1 MYEEDRQTA
10 LAMYNQLFDEVDDEQ
25 GLLQLLV
32 SPTRQAVVI
41 ARSYNAKERKL
52 QVHAQSREE
61 SETADYG
68 TAPEFI
74 GVIDGILEE
83 ALSRQAP
90 KTAEVSADQFSMFE
104 DDFFAP
110 TPEAPSAEAEAEVQP
125 EAPAAEAA
133 VEAPAEASPAEAAE
147 TEAEAAEAEAPDPAA
162 PVDEVDAFIAD
173 FSIPA
178 DQQEFAP
185 EAVEQTAP
193 AEAAEPAAE
202 AAEAAETE
210 AEAAEAEAPDPA
222 APVDEV
228 DAFIADFSI
237 PADQQE
243 FAPEAVE
250 QTAPAEAAEPAA
262 EAAEAAESAEGDS
275 APIEIEEE
283 DVEEYDDGYYDEDY
297 EPVRKPR
304 VFLLILYILLA
315 VPVGL
320 LGILLLIV
328 PTLLFLVL
336 AGLIIAGGVMAVTSA
351 FGSGIAVF
359 ADIMVIIGMAFIL
372 LALGLLALWI
382 AVWLVGGAM
391 VGLVRGLIHLGG
403 KWCYKEVEA

>member
-61 SETADYG
+61 SDTASDG
-68 TAPEFI
+68 AAPEFM
-74 GVIDGILEE
+74 GVIESIREE

-110 TPEAPSAEAEAEVQP
+110 TPETPAAPAEAEPEAPAEEAAAPVAEAEAE
-125 EAPAAEAA
+125 
-133 VEAPAEASPAEAAE
+133 APAETAEPATDE
-147 TEAEAAEAEAPDPAA
+147 

-185 EAVEQTAP
+185 EAGEQTAP

-202 AAEAAETE
+202 
-210 AEAAEAEAPDPA
+210 EAEAP
-222 APVDEV
+222 
-228 DAFIADFSI
+228 
-237 PADQQE
+237 
-243 FAPEAVE
+243 
-250 QTAPAEAAEPAA
+250 
-262 EAAEAAESAEGDS
+262 AESDEDDS
-275 APIEIEEE
+275 APIAIEEE
-283 DVEEYDDGYYDEDY
+283 DDEYDDEYYDDEEY

-336 AGLIIAGGVMAVTSA
+336 AGLIITGGVMAVTSA

-382 AVWLVGGAM
+382 AVWLVGGVM

>member
-74 GVIDGILEE
+74 GVIEGILEE
-83 ALSRQAP
+83 ALSRQTP

-110 TPEAPSAEAEAEVQP
+110 TPEAPSAEAEEEAEVQP
-125 EAPAAEAA
+125 EATAAEAA
-133 VEAPAEASPAEAAE
+133 AEAPAETSPAEAAE
-147 TEAEAAEAEAPDPAA
+147 TEAEAAEAEAPAPAA

-185 EAVEQTAP
+185 EAG
-193 AEAAEPAAE
+193 
-202 AAEAAETE
+202 
-210 AEAAEAEAPDPA
+210 
-222 APVDEV
+222 
-228 DAFIADFSI
+228 
-237 PADQQE
+237 
-243 FAPEAVE
+243 E

-391 VGLVRGLIHLGG
+391 VELVRGLIHLGG

>member
-61 SETADYG
+61 SDTASDG
-68 TAPEFI
+68 AAPEFM
-74 GVIDGILEE
+74 GVIESIREE

-110 TPEAPSAEAEAEVQP
+110 TPETPAAPAEAEP
-125 EAPAAEAA
+125 EAPAEEAAAPVAEAE

-147 TEAEAAEAEAPDPAA
+147 TEAEAAEAEAPAPAA
-162 PVDEVDAFIAD
+162 SVDEVDAFIAD

-185 EAVEQTAP
+185 DAGEQTAP
-193 AEAAEPAAE
+193 AEPAEPAQPE
-202 AAEAAETE
+202 
-210 AEAAEAEAPDPA
+210 EAEAP
-222 APVDEV
+222 
-228 DAFIADFSI
+228 
-237 PADQQE
+237 
-243 FAPEAVE
+243 
-250 QTAPAEAAEPAA
+250 
-262 EAAEAAESAEGDS
+262 AESDEDDS
-275 APIEIEEE
+275 APIVIEEE
-283 DVEEYDDGYYDEDY
+283 DDDEYDDEYYDDEEY

-336 AGLIIAGGVMAVTSA
+336 AGLIITGGVMAVTSA

>member
-61 SETADYG
+61 SEQADDG
-68 TAPEFI
+68 AAPEFM
-74 GVIDGILEE
+74 GVIEGIREE

-90 KTAEVSADQFSMFE
+90 KTTEVSADQFSMFE

-110 TPEAPSAEAEAEVQP
+110 APETPAAPEEPAEQ
-125 EAPAAEAA
+125 EAPAAEIPAA
-133 VEAPAEASPAEAAE
+133 EAPVAEVPAEEASAAAEAPADPEPAPAE
-147 TEAEAAEAEAPDPAA
+147 

-185 EAVEQTAP
+185 EAGEQPVP
-193 AEAAEPAAE
+193 AEADEPAAE
-202 AAEAAETE
+202 KA
-210 AEAAEAEAPDPA
+210 
-222 APVDEV
+222 
-228 DAFIADFSI
+228 
-237 PADQQE
+237 
-243 FAPEAVE
+243 EAVE
-250 QTAPAEAAEPAA
+250 ST
-262 EAAEAAESAEGDS
+262 GDDS
-275 APIEIEEE
+275 APIVIEEE
-283 DVEEYDDGYYDEDY
+283 AVEEYDDGYYDDEDY

-336 AGLIIAGGVMAVTSA
+336 AGLIITAGVMAVTSA
-351 FGSGIAVF
+351 FSGIAVF
-359 ADIMVIIGMAFIL
+359 ADIMVIIGTAFIL

-382 AVWLVGGAM
+382 AVWFVGGVM

>member
-1 MYEEDRQTA
+1 
-10 LAMYNQLFDEVDDEQ
+10 
-25 GLLQLLV
+25 
-32 SPTRQAVVI
+32 
-41 ARSYNAKERKL
+41 
-52 QVHAQSREE
+52 
-61 SETADYG
+61 
-68 TAPEFI
+68 
-74 GVIDGILEE
+74 
-83 ALSRQAP
+83 
-90 KTAEVSADQFSMFE
+90 MFE

-110 TPEAPSAEAEAEVQP
+110 TPETPAAPAEAEPEAPAKEAAAPVAEAEAE
-125 EAPAAEAA
+125 
-133 VEAPAEASPAEAAE
+133 APAETAEPATDE
-147 TEAEAAEAEAPDPAA
+147 

-173 FSIPA
+173 FAIPA
-178 DQQEFAP
+178 DRQEFAP
-185 EAVEQTAP
+185 DAGEQTAP
-193 AEAAEPAAE
+193 AEPAEPAQPE
-202 AAEAAETE
+202 
-210 AEAAEAEAPDPA
+210 EAEAP
-222 APVDEV
+222 
-228 DAFIADFSI
+228 
-237 PADQQE
+237 
-243 FAPEAVE
+243 
-250 QTAPAEAAEPAA
+250 
-262 EAAEAAESAEGDS
+262 AESDEDDS
-275 APIEIEEE
+275 APVVIEDE
-283 DVEEYDDGYYDEDY
+283 DDDYDDEYYDDEEY

-336 AGLIIAGGVMAVTSA
+336 SGLIITGGVMAVTSA

>member
-10 LAMYNQLFDEVDDEQ
+10 LAMYSQLFDEVDDEQ

-110 TPEAPSAEAEAEVQP
+110 TPEAPSAEAEVQP
-125 EAPAAEAA
+125 EATAAEAA

-147 TEAEAAEAEAPDPAA
+147 TEAPAPAA

-185 EAVEQTAP
+185 EAGEQTAP

-202 AAEAAETE
+202 AAE
-210 AEAAEAEAPDPA
+210 D
-222 APVDEV
+222 
-228 DAFIADFSI
+228 
-237 PADQQE
+237 
-243 FAPEAVE
+243 
-250 QTAPAEAAEPAA
+250 
-262 EAAEAAESAEGDS
+262 AESAEGDS

-336 AGLIIAGGVMAVTSA
+336 AGLIITGGVMAVTSA